1 MKGETHVL
9 TFTHTKAAWYGN
21 DCLPRDVRDEL
32 ILNRTNGEDE
42 DVGGD
47 VLLRWHS
54 HGMRV
59 EAYADAFE
67 VLGYF
72 IPILKQIGSD
82 ATPQDVIALLL
93 QNGVLDATVREMC

>member
-1 MKGETHVL
+1 ML
-9 TFTHTKAAWYGN
+9 TFTHTRAAWYGSG
-21 DCLPRDVRDEL
+21 CLPRGISDEL

-47 VLLRWHS
+47 VVLRWHS

-67 VLGYF
+67 VFSYF
-72 IPILKQIGSD
+72 IPILKQVGSD
-82 ATPQDVIALLL
+82 ATSQDVIALLI
-93 QNGVLDATVREMC
+93 QNGVLDATVREVSQVKC